1 MQLNER
7 VEEFQAL
14 GVNIAAISYDPYLQ
28 NSSFVEEQDLKYPI
42 LADQNAD
49 TVKGFG
55 ILNQEYA
62 EGHPA
67 YGIPHPGIIF
77 VLPDATIQF
86 KRAVPGYKERPNL
99 DELVLAVREA
109 TVSS

>member
-28 NSSFVEEQDLKYPI
+28 NSSFAEEQDLKYPI

-49 TVKGFG
+49 TVKGLG

-77 VLPDATIQF
+77 VSPDATIEF
-86 KRAVPGYKERPNL
+86 KRAVPGYQERPNL
-99 DELVLAVREA
+99 DELVVAVQQA
-109 TVSS
+109 SISS